1 MWSHLLI
8 GLLKQSS
15 VGLLLVK
22 TICLFVFLFICSFL
36 FFILFFYF
44 LYIYRKQTLPS
55 YLHSESK
62 QCLLY
67 IYPIYLYLQIMGWT
81 NKTLVWYW
89 VSCGWLPN
97 SLQPNTVYKRKVKI
111 CWFLTIQLQLLLT
124 IQLQCLVFDIS
135 SGFLFSKLFLGS
147 LQIPIFHLNI
157 DSIFLS

>member
-89 VSCGWLPN
+89 EFHVDGYPTVFSQTQFNNGKLKYVGF
-97 SLQPNTVYKRKVKI
+97 LQYNCNCYLQYNYNV
-111 CWFLTIQLQLLLT
+111 WFLI
-124 IQLQCLVFDIS
+124 LVPVFCS
-135 SGFLFSKLFLGS
+135 ASYFLVACKFQFF
-147 LQIPIFHLNI
+147 I
-157 DSIFLS
+157 